1 MAATNTYAIGT
12 GWKGILTEVGLHAA
26 DVLRRARLPEDLLNR
41 EHVRLDTDAFF
52 RFADALETS
61 MPDARIWVRLSDAMR
76 PEYFSPAV
84 FASLCSPNLTVAADR
99 LARFKPLIGPIE
111 LQVRET
117 EEGLDLVFDWREA
130 RVAVPAYMHVVEAL
144 FVTKLARLGTHEDIS
159 PTRVIVPEL
168 PRDPGPFEA
177 YLGVRVTQGDALV
190 VSFSHEDVTRPFLSA
205 NDEMWAIFEP
215 ELRRR
220 LADMAASATFTDR
233 TQAVLLE
240 AIPSGQVAMDQ
251 VASRLSVSSRTL
263 HRRLREEGTS
273 FKELLRDTRE
283 SLARHYLGRTHITSS
298 EIAYL
303 LGFDEPTSFFRA
315 FRSWTGM
322 SPESLR
328 RRIVAERA

>member
-1 MAATNTYAIGT
+1 MTNTYAVGA
-12 GWKGILTEVGLHAA
+12 GWKGLLAEAGIQAE

-41 EHVRLDTDAFF
+41 ENVRLDTDAFF

-61 MPDARIWVRLSDAMR
+61 MPDAKVWVRLSDAMR

-84 FASLCSPNLTVAADR
+84 FASLCSPNLAVAVER
-99 LARFKPLIGPIE
+99 LALFKPLIGPVE
-111 LQVRET
+111 LQVHET
-117 EEGLDLVFDWREA
+117 SEGLDLAFRWREA
-130 RVAVPAYMHVVEAL
+130 SVPVPAYLHVVEAL
-144 FVTKLARLGTHEDIS
+144 FITKLARLGTHVDVS
-159 PTRVIVPEL
+159 PTRVMVPEL
-168 PRDPGPFEA
+168 PRDPRPFEE
-177 YLGVRVTQGDALV
+177 YLGARVTQGDALV
-190 VSFSHEDVTRPFLSA
+190 VSFSQEDAARPFMST
-205 NDEMWAIFEP
+205 NGEMWAIFEP

-220 LADMAASATFTDR
+220 LADMEASATFTDR

-240 AIPSGQVAMDQ
+240 AIPSGQVSMDQ
-251 VASRLSVSSRTL
+251 VANRLAVSSRTL

-273 FKELLRDTRE
+273 FKEVLRDTRE
-283 SLARHYLGRTHITSS
+283 KLARHYLGRTHTTSS

-328 RRIVAERA
+328 RRIIAERD